1 MIKEAVV
8 LAGGF
13 GTRLR
18 SVISDVPKPLA
29 PINGKPFLHFVLQHL
44 HTHGIKHVV
53 LSVGYMHEKIQA
65 EFGSEY
71 LGMKIDYAIEQQ
83 AMGTGGGIRLGME
96 MCSDE
101 HVLAMNGDTFY
112 KVPLN
117 ELFRVHFDQPCDA
130 TLTTRTVQDGARY
143 GTLQLKDNRITAF
156 REKSPENSG
165 VQLINGGVYAMNR
178 NSFMSKTEPGKNFSI
193 EYDFF
198 GRYAGELILHAFVCD
213 AYFIDIGIPEDY
225 ARAQAELGN

>member
-44 HTHGIKHVV
+44 QQNGIQRVV
-53 LSVGYMHEKIQA
+53 LSVGYLHEKIQT
-65 EFGSEY
+65 EFGNEY
-71 LGMKIDYAIEQQ
+71 LGMKIDYAIERE

-112 KVPLN
+112 KVPLK
-117 ELFRVHFDQPCDA
+117 ELFDSYFIQPCDA
-130 TLTTRTVQDGARY
+130 TLTTRTVEDGARY
-143 GTLQLKDNRITAF
+143 GTLKLEGKRIRAF
-156 REKSPENSG
+156 REKSNEHTG

-178 NSFMSKTEPGKNFSI
+178 N
-193 EYDFF
+193 
-198 GRYAGELILHAFVCD
+198 
-213 AYFIDIGIPEDY
+213 
-225 ARAQAELGN
+225 